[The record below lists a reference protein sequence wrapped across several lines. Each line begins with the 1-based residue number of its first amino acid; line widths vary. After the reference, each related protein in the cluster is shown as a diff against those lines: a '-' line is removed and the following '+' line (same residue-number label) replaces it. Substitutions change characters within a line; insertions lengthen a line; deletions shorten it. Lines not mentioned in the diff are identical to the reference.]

1 MERIEEAIRK
11 AKTSGGPEAARP
23 SRKKENRAPS
33 FMGASSFSGLT
44 AWNPPQVSLD
54 PVHLERN
61 KIVMHN
67 MTDPSHVAFKI
78 LRTRLYQMMTENN
91 WTNVAITSPAAGCGK
106 TMVSINLALGMARQ
120 TDCTT
125 VLIDLDLKKT
135 SVSRTLGIKGRK
147 SIGQYL
153 NGDCDLE
160 ECFVAVKDN
169 LFVGLNH
176 APIKN
181 FSEIAEDDC
190 VRSIIPQVMEGLR
203 PKVIIIDLPPAL
215 SGDEVT
221 AYLPCVESSILIA
234 AAGETTVREIAEC
247 ELQLSAA
254 SNFLG
259 VVLNKSVEE
268 PVEVYQYEEA

>member
-11 AKTSGGPEAARP
+11 AKTSGAPEPAKS
-23 SRKKENRAPS
+23 SRKDRNRAPS
-33 FMGASSFSGLT
+33 FLGASSFSNLT
-44 AWNPPQVSLD
+44 TWNPPRVNLD

-61 KIVMHN
+61 KIVMHS
-67 MTDPSHVAFKI
+67 MADPSHVAFKI
-78 LRTRLYQMMTENN
+78 LRTRLYQTMTENN
-91 WTNVAITSPAAGCGK
+91 WTNVAVTSPASGCGK

-135 SVSRTLGIKGRK
+135 SVSRTLGIKANK
-147 SIGQYL
+147 SMGQYL
-153 NGDCDLE
+153 SGECALE

-176 APIKN
+176 SPMKN

-190 VRSIIPQVMEGLR
+190 VQSIIPQVMEGLR
-203 PKVIIIDLPPAL
+203 PKVIIVDLPPVL
-215 SGDEVT
+215 SGDEVM
-221 AYLPCVESSILIA
+221 AYMPSVQTSILIA
-234 AAGETTVREIAEC
+234 AAGETSVREIADC
-247 ELQLSAA
+247 ELQLSAT

-259 VVLNKSVEE
+259 VVLNKSVDE
-268 PVEVYQYEEA
+268 PIDAYQYEEV